1 MSELKNILEISSHAE
16 VIHAKYFI
24 FFVAMLFFSF
34 DDLDR
39 DPA

>member
-1 MSELKNILEISSHAE
+1 MSELKNIFEISSRAE

-24 FFVAMLFFSF
+24 FVAMLFFSF